1 MGLNLKNCP
10 RCGRVFP
17 AGAGRDICSKCME
30 AEDDDYAIVRRY
42 VRDHPRSTVIEVA
55 EETGVD
61 EEVILQY
68 LRDGRLMSNTFSSV
82 INCER
87 CGKSIR
93 GGRYCDSCLNVI
105 DAQIRGVDPP
115 KEDEPKAKNLGKSS
129 KGMHTKNNIF

>member
-17 AGAGRDICSKCME
+17 AGSGRDLCSKCLE
-30 AEDDDYAIVRRY
+30 AEDDDYGVVRRY
-42 VRDHPRSTVIEVA
+42 VRDHPRSTVVEVA

-68 LRDGRLMSNTFSSV
+68 LRDGRLMSNSFGSV

-105 DAQIRGVDPP
+105 DAQIRGVEPS
-115 KEDEPKAKNLGKSS
+115 KEDEPKIKNLGKAS

>member
-17 AGAGRDICSKCME
+17 AGSGRDICSKCLE
-30 AEDDDYAIVRRY
+30 AEDDDYGVVRRY
-42 VRDHPRSTVIEVA
+42 VRDHPRSTVVEVA

-68 LRDGRLMSNTFSSV
+68 LRDGRLMSNSFSSV

-105 DAQIRGVDPP
+105 DSQIRGVDPP
-115 KEDEPKAKNLGKSS
+115 REDEPKAKNLGKSS